1 MGVPMTVLGYILWV
15 QKGDP
20 ATGSD
25 GYYVSKK
32 GNGHDKYLM
41 DPEGARQFKT
51 REDAEGFMLID
62 STKHPDLIGQFEVRA
77 IVVGWAIRYKRVES
91 EEVNQYGRDTYTLNQ
106 TRVMYV
112 GAEGSIVGS
121 LEEAAKFRS
130 SEKAEEI
137 SFNMALKDKTL
148 LGAME
153 VVEIHH
159 IQKG

>member
-15 QKGDP
+15 QKADP
-20 ATGSD
+20 ATGQD

-41 DPEGARQFKT
+41 DPEGARQFPT

-62 STKHPDLIGQFEVRA
+62 STKHPDLIGAFEIRA
-77 IVVGWAIRYKRVES
+77 IVVGFAIRYKKTTS
-91 EEVNQYGRDTYTLNQ
+91 EEVHKWSEPAYTINE
-106 TRVMYV
+106 TKVMYV
-112 GAEGSIVGS
+112 GAQGSIVGT
-121 LEEAAKFRS
+121 LDEAAKFRS

-148 LGAME
+148 LGSME